1 MKHDYVNLWYFKLKL
16 LDLTEFIVWNIKGL
30 WHWIV
35 KIKGLE
41 NFVLKTQLLYNGGG
55 GDNGEKEILI
65 ENKIIIDE
73 VTCLDIDN
81 LFK

>member
-1 MKHDYVNLWYFKLKL
+1 M
-16 LDLTEFIVWNIKGL
+16 
-30 WHWIV
+30 
-35 KIKGLE
+35 
-41 NFVLKTQLLYNGGG
+41 GG

-65 ENKIIIDE
+65 KNKIIIDE